1 MRREIRHVARQGYR
15 DFEGIPTRPTDRPRQ
30 LIHPF
35 SRRPETSSRL
45 TSLRRTFSSMAPL
58 VPNNRSDWSQ
68 AASASCLDPPKRGMP
83 NSCCGAEGR
92 KECPLPSSFLTITFL
107 PAPPRSSFPFPC
119 LEELG
124 SKRASEEG
132 KGKEGRSVGR
142 SVGRHR
148 RPLFSSEVGRA
159 EEIKKCYRVAV
170 AVVLD
175 GVGPE
180 RAFPNRRLCEGGIG
194 LITD

>member
-1 MRREIRHVARQGYR
+1 MTSSIRLLHRASRKSLHSSDFLAGDFLRREIRHVARQGYR
-15 DFEGIPTRPTDRPRQ
+15 DFEGIPTRPTDRATERPRQ

-92 KECPLPSSFLTITFL
+92 KECPLPSSLFL
-107 PAPPRSSFPFPC
+107 PPFPPF
-119 LEELG
+119 LLPLL
-124 SKRASEEG
+124 A
-132 KGKEGRSVGR
+132 
-142 SVGRHR
+142 
-148 RPLFSSEVGRA
+148 PLFRF
-159 EEIKKCYRVAV
+159 RVWRNWEASK
-170 AVVLD
+170 
-175 GVGPE
+175 
-180 RAFPNRRLCEGGIG
+180 
-194 LITD
+194 